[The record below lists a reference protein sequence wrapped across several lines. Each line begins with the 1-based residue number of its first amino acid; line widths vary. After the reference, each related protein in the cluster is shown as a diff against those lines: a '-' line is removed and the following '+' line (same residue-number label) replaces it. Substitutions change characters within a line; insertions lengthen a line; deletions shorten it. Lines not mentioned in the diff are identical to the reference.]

1 MFFLNLLMGAT
12 SKAAMNEIMRDLRLV
27 SSSPIWAHML
37 LKACKF
43 YKYRK
48 QHGIIHGEYYF
59 IH

>member
-1 MFFLNLLMGAT
+1 MGAT
-12 SKAAMNEIMRDLRLV
+12 SKATMNEIMRDLRLV